1 MKKIGMI
8 TFHSA
13 HNYGAMLQ
21 VYALQKT
28 LLNNGYQAEII
39 DYRDKKIM
47 SGYKLFKLNKKNLYT
62 IIKSFA
68 SSLFFLIPNYMRA
81 KRFNN
86 FLKKYLK
93 TTKIKYKSE
102 KELKDNPPDEDIYIV
117 GSDQVWNTALTGS
130 LKDAYTLNFGKDNV
144 KRISYAAS
152 IGKSEI
158 PDTLKDIFK
167 EKISKI
173 DKISVREEQ
182 AKELLSGLINKNID
196 VVLDPTLLLEKE
208 KWMSLIE
215 KKEKEKE
222 KYIFIYGI
230 GERDR
235 LYKIAN
241 YFSEKTNLKLVHFDN
256 KNKGYKNVL
265 KSAYSDGPIEFLNLI
280 KNAEYV
286 IAQSFHGTV
295 FSLIFR
301 KKFFVIPDKTTSS
314 RVINLLKKLGLED
327 RIINSIEEIGD
338 YDREINYEE
347 VESKLKFEREKSLE
361 FLKNSIDGE

>member
-1 MKKIGMI
+1 MKKIGII

-21 VYALQKT
+21 VYALQET
-28 LLNNGYQAEII
+28 LLQFGHQVEIV

-47 SGYKLFKLNKKNLYT
+47 SGYKFFKLDHKNVYT
-62 IIKSFA
+62 LVKSFIA
-68 SSLFFLIPNYMRA
+68 SFVFLIPNYIRS

-86 FLKKYLK
+86 FLKEHLN
-93 TTKIKYKSE
+93 TTRKKYKSE
-102 KELKDNPPDEDIYIV
+102 EDLKNNPPEENIYIV

-130 LKDAYTLNFGKDNV
+130 LKDVYTLNFGRDNI

-152 IGKSEI
+152 IGKSQI
-158 PDTLKDIFK
+158 PDELKNEYK
-167 EKISKI
+167 EKLSNI
-173 DKISVREEQ
+173 DVISVREEQ
-182 AKELLSGLINKNID
+182 AKEILKDLIDKNIE
-196 VVLDPTLLLEKE
+196 VVLDPTLLLERK
-208 KWMSLIE
+208 KWISLID
-215 KKEKEKE
+215 KENKEKE

-241 YFSEKTNLKLVHFDN
+241 YISDKTNLKLIHFD
-256 KNKGYKNVL
+256 KGNKGYKNVL
-265 KSAYSDGPIEFLNLI
+265 RSAYSDGPIEFLKLI

-295 FSLIFR
+295 FSIIFR

-314 RVINLLKKLGLED
+314 RVVNLLKKLGLED
-327 RIINSIEEIGD
+327 RIINNIEDIKEYNIDID
-338 YDREINYEE
+338 YEN

-361 FLKNSIDGE
+361 FLKNSIDGD